1 MAITRIGSLTE
12 SADAERET
20 NTGSESISVPAD
32 AEILIVCVHGFT
44 WLAANYFTGGAMTL
58 GGTTFT
64 TEVAQGNANNGPFMG
79 AIFAIDCRALTGT
92 QTLAWD
98 WSGTANPKNDVRIVW
113 GCYKGVNTSAMVRD
127 SDGVQAYSRPYT
139 TPTLTASAGD
149 LIVAWAWGY
158 YDAAGAPTWSNATQ
172 VTGYLTEYG
181 KAKGSWAEGS
191 PTGNTTVGVSAW
203 TGVDDGGI
211 CAIVLAP
218 AATGGT
224 SRPVFLNLQRQ
235 FRN

>member
-12 SADAERET
+12 SADAERTT

-32 AEILIVCVHGFT
+32 AEILIVGVHGYYNT
-44 WLAANYFTGGAMTL
+44 TNYFTGGAMTL

-64 TEVAQGNANNGPFMG
+64 TEVAQGNASGSYFMG
-79 AIFAIDCRALTGT
+79 ALFAIDCRALTGT
-92 QTLAWD
+92 RTLAWD
-98 WSGTANPKNDVRIVW
+98 WSGTANPNTDVRIVW

-127 SDGVQAYSRPYT
+127 SDGAQTSSPPFT
-139 TPTLTASAGD
+139 TPTLTALAGD
-149 LIVAWAWGY
+149 LIVAWAWGFY
-158 YDAAGAPTWSNATQ
+158 TDASAPTWSNATQ
-172 VTGYLTEYG
+172 VTGYLTSYG
-181 KAKGSWAEGS
+181 EAKGSWAEGS

-203 TGVDDGGI
+203 TGVTDGAI

>member
-12 SADAERET
+12 SADAERTT

-32 AEILIVCVHGFT
+32 AEILIVGVHGFHNT
-44 WLAANYFTGGAMTL
+44 ANYFTGGAMTL

-64 TEVAQGNANNGPFMG
+64 TEVAQGNADNTEFMG

-92 QTLAWD
+92 RTLAWD
-98 WSGTANPKNDVRIVW
+98 WSGTADPLTGVRIVW

-127 SDGVQAYSRPYT
+127 SDGAQTSSPAFT

-158 YDAAGAPTWSNATQ
+158 YTAAGAPTWSNATQ
-172 VTGYLTEYG
+172 VTGYLTQHLYEA
-181 KAKGSWAEGS
+181 KASWAEGS

-203 TGVDDGGI
+203 TGVTDGGI